1 MLNNVNTAEKTSPIK
16 KGEPVGLHGLELVN
30 ATVTLKSKTPLL
42 MNRFTEKAKN
52 QILGKQIGKA
62 NLGRTKRDPDKEWV
76 DALYHIDKEKKIYGF
91 PAIAFKQCMVTAC
104 SQIKDRAMSKVLTRG
119 AVHIN
124 ASDLDESGELVEI
137 KGTPKKHEANV
148 KLATGVADL
157 RYRPIFS
164 TWEAVLNLEWNNKA
178 ISFEQILHLLKLGG
192 YSYGIGEHRPER
204 NGIFGRFEV
213 AITGKPIDAES
224 RVV

>member
-1 MLNNVNTAEKTSPIK
+1 MLNKVNTAEKTNVQ
-16 KGEPVGLHGLELVN
+16 EPVTFHGLELVKT
-30 ATVTLKSKTPLL
+30 TVTLKSKTPLL

-62 NLGRTKRDPDKEWV
+62 NVGRTKRDPDKEWV

-119 AVHIN
+119 AVHVN
-124 ASDLDESGELVEI
+124 ASNLDDNGELVEI
-137 KGTPKKHEANV
+137 KGTPQKHEANV
-148 KLATGVADL
+148 KLATGVSDL
-157 RYRPIFS
+157 RYRPIFRN
-164 TWEAVLNLEWNNKA
+164 WEAVLDLEWNNKA
-178 ISFEQILHLLKLGG
+178 ISFEQILHLLKIGG
-192 YSYGIGEHRPER
+192 YSYGVGEHRPER

-213 AITGKPIDAES
+213 AIKGKPINAES
-224 RVV
+224 GGA